1 MTELLIRVLGQPAP
15 QGSFFAR
22 IIGKGREAR
31 AIVVADNKHTE
42 PWRRDVHAA
51 ADSAKLAASWLQLN
65 EPCSVEVVF
74 FLDRPPSVA
83 KSRRW
88 PAVRP
93 DLDKYV
99 RSTLD
104 ALVTAHVLADDSR
117 VVRIVA
123 EKRYA
128 TVESPQGARIVVR
141 ALTEQLA
148 VI

>member
-15 QGSFFAR
+15 QGSFFGK
-22 IIGKGREAR
+22 IISKGRGAR

-51 ADSAKLAASWLQLN
+51 ADSAKLAAAWLQLN
-65 EPCSVEVVF
+65 EPCAVEVVF
-74 FLDRPPSVA
+74 FLDRPPSIP
-83 KSRRW
+83 KSREW
-88 PAVRP
+88 PSVRP

-123 EKRYA
+123 EKRYCEPGQPA
-128 TVESPQGARIVVR
+128 GARIRVR
-141 ALTEQLA
+141 ALSEQLA